1 VRDGPCSLCIGAPQ
15 VSFLAELQRRNVI
28 RMAGLYLVGA
38 WLVTQVVGT
47 ILPIFGAPEWV
58 ARTVIVLL
66 AIGFVPALVFS
77 WVFELTPEGL
87 RRDGEVTGAASIA
100 PQTARR
106 MDRTIIV
113 VLLLALGYFA
123 VDKFVLGPAQVGDAR
138 RAQAPAAQTAS
149 SASMPVDAD
158 MTGSA
163 PAAVSPKSIAVL
175 AFASLSSDEDSEYFA
190 DGIAEE
196 ILNALAK
203 VKDLKVAGRTS
214 SFYFKGRNES
224 LQAIGSTLG
233 VAHVLDGSVRRQGDR
248 VRISAQLIQV
258 DDGFNRW
265 SETFDGDLGDVFAL
279 QDRIARAISDELK
292 LVLDAGQQARL
303 VDAGTSDPQAYALF
317 LHASGVF
324 NRRDSGEFR
333 NAIALLEEA
342 IQIDPS
348 FARAHSRLAA
358 LHAVSSEYLGS
369 DFEASQEAARQHAR
383 RALELSPDFA
393 EPHAVIGLT
402 LTQQRQFVEGRREL
416 ERALELDGSDAS
428 SNLWMGVVLV
438 NAGYFRL
445 GAAQLDA
452 LLAIDPL
459 LPNALHHRGRLMEW
473 AGDLEGARR
482 LLERSR
488 AVGGR
493 NSELPLGFVSLRQG
507 RRAEAL
513 EQFTHGFQ
521 FFSPGWPEDTGS
533 VLAQGFLGDSG
544 AREVALARLRE
555 FVMGQPKV
563 VPGTV
568 PLALVL
574 LGEPEKALRV
584 VASSKG
590 TSSVWYQAVWSPL
603 GKPARTSEAFP
614 DFAREI
620 GLAELWDQYG
630 PPDLCRKDDSG
641 DYRCE

>member
-1 VRDGPCSLCIGAPQ
+1 MSL
-15 VSFLAELQRRNVI
+15 LAELRRRNVI

-38 WLVTQVVGT
+38 WLITQVAGT
-47 ILPIFGAPEWV
+47 VLPMFGAPEWV
-58 ARTVIVLL
+58 ARTVVVLL

-87 RRDGEVTGAASIA
+87 KRDAEVAPAESIA

-123 VDKFVLGPAQVGDAR
+123 VDKFVLGPGQGGDAR
-138 RAQAPAAQTAS
+138 PATAVQAASRAS
-149 SASMPVDAD
+149 LPVDAV
-158 MTGSA
+158 TAGSA
-163 PAAVSPKSIAVL
+163 PAAVNPKSIAVL
-175 AFASLSSDEDSEYFA
+175 AFTSLSADEDSEYFA

-214 SFYFKGRNES
+214 SFYFKGRSES

-233 VAHVLDGSVRRQGDR
+233 VAHVLDGSVRRQGER

-265 SETFDGDLGDVFAL
+265 SSTFDGDLGDVFAL
-279 QDRIARAISDELK
+279 QDRIARAISDELR

-303 VDAGTSDPQAYALF
+303 VDAGTADPQAYALF

-324 NRRDSGEFR
+324 NRRESGEFR

-342 IQIDPS
+342 LQIDPS

-358 LHAVSSEYLGS
+358 LHALSSEYLGA
-369 DFEASQEAARQHAR
+369 DFEASHEAARRHAR
-383 RALELSPDFA
+383 RALDLNPDFA

-402 LTQQRQFVEGRREL
+402 LTQQRRLVEGRRQL
-416 ERALELDGSDAS
+416 ERALELDPSDAS
-428 SNLWMGVVLV
+428 SNLWMGIALV
-438 NAGYFRL
+438 NAGYFTL

-473 AGDLEGARR
+473 QGDLEGARR

-493 NSELPLGFVSLRQG
+493 NSELPLAFVSLRQG
-507 RRAEAL
+507 RRGEAL
-513 EQFTHGFQ
+513 DEFAHGFQ
-521 FFSPGWPEDTGS
+521 FFSPGWPADTGA
-533 VLAQGFLGDSG
+533 VLAQGILGDSD
-544 AREVALARLRE
+544 ARAVALARLRD
-555 FVMGQPKV
+555 FAGGQPRF

-574 LGEPEKALRV
+574 LGEPEEALRV
-584 VASSKG
+584 IASAQGS
-590 TSSVWYQAVWSPL
+590 SSVWYQAVWSPL
-603 GKPARTSEAFP
+603 GKPARSSEAFP
-614 DFAREI
+614 EFARKL
-620 GLAELWDQYG
+620 GLAEMWDHYG
-630 PPDLCRKDDSG
+630 PPDLCRKDERG

>member
-1 VRDGPCSLCIGAPQ
+1 M
-15 VSFLAELQRRNVI
+15 SFIAELGRRNVI
-28 RMAGLYLVGA
+28 RMAGLYVVGA
-38 WLVTQVVGT
+38 WLIVQVAATVFPAFDLPSWTLRGV
-47 ILPIFGAPEWV
+47 IL
-58 ARTVIVLL
+58 LL
-66 AIGFVPALVFS
+66 AIGFIPAMVLA
-77 WVFELTPEGL
+77 WIYELTPEGVK
-87 RRDGEVTGAASIA
+87 RDGEAGVASIA
-100 PQTARR
+100 PQPARR
-106 MDRTIIV
+106 IDRTIILL
-113 VLLLALGYFA
+113 LLLALGYFA
-123 VDKFVLGPAQVGDAR
+123 LDKFVLAPGHSGET
-138 RAQAPAAQTAS
+138 PAAPT
-149 SASMPVDAD
+149 SASDAGAPPAVRANAVTID
-158 MTGSA
+158 PA

-175 AFASLSSDEDSEYFA
+175 AFADLSADRDSQYFA

-196 ILNALAK
+196 ILNALAQ
-203 VKDLKVAGRTS
+203 VRDLKVAGRTS

-233 VAHVLDGSVRRQGDR
+233 VAHVLDGSVRRQGDK

-258 DDGFNRW
+258 SDGFNRW

-342 IQIDPS
+342 LQIDPS

-358 LHAVSSEYLGS
+358 LHAVSSEYLGA
-369 DFEASQEAARQHAR
+369 DFEASHETARRHAR
-383 RALELSPDFA
+383 RALELSPHFA

-402 LTQQRQFVEGRREL
+402 LIQQRQLVEGRREL
-416 ERALELDGSDAS
+416 ERALQLDGSDAS
-428 SNLWMGVVLV
+428 SNLWMGIALV
-438 NAGYFRL
+438 NGGYFRL

-473 AGDLEGARR
+473 LGEVEDARR

-493 NSELPLGFVSLRQG
+493 NSELQLAFVSLRQG
-507 RRAEAL
+507 RREEAL
-513 EQFTHGFQ
+513 DQFTQGLQ
-521 FFSPGWPEDTGS
+521 FFSPGLPEDTGS
-533 VLAQGFLGDSG
+533 VLAQGLLGDSG
-544 AREVALARLRE
+544 ARAVALARLRE
-555 FVMGQPKV
+555 FMEGRPKL

-574 LGEPEKALRV
+574 LGEPEEALRV
-584 VASSKG
+584 IAASG
-590 TSSVWYQAVWSPL
+590 ATSSIWYQAVWSPF
-603 GKPARTSEAFP
+603 GKPARSSEAFP
-614 DFAREI
+614 EFARKI

-630 PPDLCRKDDSG
+630 PPDLCRKDASG
-641 DYRCE
+641 DYRCN

>member
-1 VRDGPCSLCIGAPQ
+1 L
-15 VSFLAELQRRNVI
+15 LAELQRRNVI
-28 RMAGLYLVGA
+28 RMAGLYLVSA

-47 ILPIFGAPEWV
+47 ILPMFGAPEWV
-58 ARTVIVLL
+58 ARTVVFLL

-87 RRDGEVTGAASIA
+87 KRDGDVSPAESIA

-123 VDKFVLGPAQVGDAR
+123 VDKFVLGPGQGGDAR
-138 RAQAPAAQTAS
+138 QAPAAQAAS
-149 SASMPVDAD
+149 PASPPADAAT
-158 MTGSA
+158 TGSA

-175 AFASLSSDEDSEYFA
+175 AFASLSADEDSEYFA

-303 VDAGTSDPQAYALF
+303 VDAGTDDPQAYALF

-324 NRRDSGEFR
+324 NRRESAEFR

-342 IQIDPS
+342 LQIDPS

-358 LHAVSSEYLGS
+358 LHAVSSEYLGA
-369 DFEASQEAARQHAR
+369 DFEASHETARRHAR
-383 RALELSPDFA
+383 RALELKPDFA

-402 LTQQRQFVEGRREL
+402 LIQQRQLVEGRREL
-416 ERALELDGSDAS
+416 ERALELGPSDAS
-428 SNLWMGVVLV
+428 SNLWMGIALV

-445 GAAQLDA
+445 GPCCRMPCITAA
-452 LLAIDPL
+452 
-459 LPNALHHRGRLMEW
+459 
-473 AGDLEGARR
+473 
-482 LLERSR
+482 
-488 AVGGR
+488 V
-493 NSELPLGFVSLRQG
+493 
-507 RRAEAL
+507 
-513 EQFTHGFQ
+513 
-521 FFSPGWPEDTGS
+521 
-533 VLAQGFLGDSG
+533 
-544 AREVALARLRE
+544 
-555 FVMGQPKV
+555 
-563 VPGTV
+563 
-568 PLALVL
+568 
-574 LGEPEKALRV
+574 
-584 VASSKG
+584 
-590 TSSVWYQAVWSPL
+590 
-603 GKPARTSEAFP
+603 
-614 DFAREI
+614 
-620 GLAELWDQYG
+620 
-630 PPDLCRKDDSG
+630 
-641 DYRCE
+641 